1 MKNKY
6 LVCVPLCIIAIIA
19 RTKLKNDVDIVM
31 ALINV
36 AAFLFVVYFAYND
49 MIIKA
54 NEKINSII
62 AISDTIN
69 KKYRKKKFLNG
80 FFVLVICV
88 IFASIYILKYTC
100 SLGNDAIAIIAL
112 GLSVISD
119 EVSDRWSEILFRR
132 IQKKVNA

>member
-1 MKNKY
+1 M
-6 LVCVPLCIIAIIA
+6 
-19 RTKLKNDVDIVM
+19 
-31 ALINV
+31 
-36 AAFLFVVYFAYND
+36 
-49 MIIKA
+49 
-54 NEKINSII
+54 
-62 AISDTIN
+62 
-69 KKYRKKKFLNG
+69 NG

>member
-1 MKNKY
+1 M
-6 LVCVPLCIIAIIA
+6 VPLCIIAIIA

-69 KKYRKKKFLNG
+69 KKYRIKKFLNG